1 MMAAS
6 DVRLILRELWKIWL
20 KTHDA
25 GDDNEQ
31 TAQSLL
37 GSLRWW
43 TQLIV
48 ENVAPPAAPGK
59 KLDYFP

>member
-1 MMAAS
+1 MAAS
-6 DVRLILRELWKIWL
+6 DVRLILGEWWKIWL
-20 KTHDA
+20 KTRNS